1 MTLRAGMSSR
11 KQNTID
17 ATPTGRASTL
27 GKTMELE
34 RRWTVVNRDVS
45 GTRASK
51 VQGVIFVHSAP
62 AAICPH
68 VEWAISSVLG
78 DRVSL
83 SWTAQP
89 ASPGQLRAEVGW
101 RGEPGTGARI
111 ASALRA
117 WPMLRFEITE
127 DASHGTD
134 GERVCHVPGRGL
146 WRAAISA
153 NGDVIVAEDQ
163 LRSLMERATSLD
175 GLRHA
180 LSTAIG
186 AELDAE
192 LEPYRRAGDGTPV
205 TWLHQVG

>member
-1 MTLRAGMSSR
+1 VVTRGS
-11 KQNTID
+11 N
-17 ATPTGRASTL
+17 AS
-27 GKTMELE
+27 GG
-34 RRWTVVNRDVS
+34 NS
-45 GTRASK
+45 
-51 VQGVIFVHSAP
+51 QGVIFVHSAP

-68 VEWAISSVLG
+68 VEWAISGVIG

-101 RGEPGTGARI
+101 KGEAGTAGRI

-127 DASHGTD
+127 NASGTAD
-134 GERVCHVPGRGL
+134 GERVCHVPGRGI
-146 WRAAISA
+146 WRSGMSA
-153 NGDVIVAEDQ
+153 NGDVVLGEDQ
-163 LRSLMERATSLD
+163 IRSLMERATSLD

-180 LSTAIG
+180 LSSAIG
-186 AELDAE
+186 SEVDAE
-192 LEPYRRAGDGTPV
+192 LEPFRRAGEGTPV

>member
-1 MTLRAGMSSR
+1 MVTREANAPRAVPAR
-11 KQNTID
+11 
-17 ATPTGRASTL
+17 
-27 GKTMELE
+27 
-34 RRWTVVNRDVS
+34 
-45 GTRASK
+45 
-51 VQGVIFVHSAP
+51 GVIFVHSAP

-68 VEWAISSVLG
+68 VEWAISGVLG

-89 ASPGQLRAEVGW
+89 AAPGQLRAEASW
-101 RGEPGTGARI
+101 RGEPGTGGRI

-127 DASHGTD
+127 DASVGSD

-146 WRAAISA
+146 WRTAVSA
-153 NGDVIVAEDQ
+153 DGDVVIGEDQ
-163 LRSLMERATSLD
+163 LRTLMARATSLE

-180 LSTAIG
+180 LSGAIG
-186 AELDAE
+186 ADVDAE
-192 LEPYRRAGDGTPV
+192 LEPYRRAGEGTVV

>member
-1 MTLRAGMSSR
+1 
-11 KQNTID
+11 
-17 ATPTGRASTL
+17 
-27 GKTMELE
+27 MELE
-34 RRWTVVNRDVS
+34 RRWTVV
-45 GTRASK
+45 TRETVTPRALRA
-51 VQGVIFVHSAP
+51 QGVVFVHSAP

-68 VEWAISSVLG
+68 VEWAISGVLG

-89 ASPGQLRAEVGW
+89 ASPGLLRAEVSW
-101 RGEPGTGARI
+101 RGDAGTAGRI

-127 DASHGTD
+127 DASHGSD

-146 WRAAISA
+146 WRSAISA
-153 NGDVIVAEDQ
+153 NGDVIIGEDK
-163 LRSLMERATSLD
+163 LRTLMATATSLD

-180 LSTAIG
+180 LSVAIG
-186 AELDAE
+186 AEIDAE
-192 LEPYRRAGDGTPV
+192 LEPYRRAGEGTPV

>member
-1 MTLRAGMSSR
+1 
-11 KQNTID
+11 
-17 ATPTGRASTL
+17 
-27 GKTMELE
+27 MELE
-34 RRWTVVNRDVS
+34 RRWTVVSRDEI

-68 VEWAISSVLG
+68 VEWAISGVLG

-101 RGEPGTGARI
+101 RGEPGTAGRI
-111 ASALRA
+111 ASAMRA
-117 WPMLRFEITE
+117 WPMVRFEITE
-127 DASHGTD
+127 EASHGAD
-134 GERVCHVPGRGL
+134 GERVCHIPGRGL
-146 WRAAISA
+146 WRSAISA
-153 NGDVIVAEDQ
+153 NGDVIVGEDQ
-163 LRSLMERATSLD
+163 LRFLMDKATSLD

-186 AELDAE
+186 AQVDAE
-192 LEPYRRAGDGTPV
+192 LEPYRRAGEGTPV

>member
-1 MTLRAGMSSR
+1 M
-11 KQNTID
+11 
-17 ATPTGRASTL
+17 
-27 GKTMELE
+27 
-34 RRWTVVNRDVS
+34 NRDNEAPRA
-45 GTRASK
+45 TRA
-51 VQGVIFVHSAP
+51 QGVIFVHSAP

-68 VEWAISSVLG
+68 VEWAISGVVG

-101 RGEPGTGARI
+101 KGTPGTAGRI

-127 DASHGTD
+127 DASHISD
-134 GERVCHVPGRGL
+134 GERLCHVPGRGL
-146 WRAAISA
+146 WRSAMAA
-153 NGDVIVAEDQ
+153 NGDLVLGEDRI
-163 LRSLMERATSLD
+163 RSLMERATSLD

-180 LSTAIG
+180 LSEALG
-186 AELDAE
+186 AEVDAE
-192 LEPYRRAGDGTPV
+192 LESFRRAGEGTPV